1 MRTLTTLLVLASL
14 GGCGKDSSSGAG
26 SATPPPAPPP
36 TESKPEPK
44 PEPKVEAPPADDG
57 SAVIAALVVKD
68 VGSKALGSQTI
79 EASCVSVSLV
89 PAGDW
94 TVAAARLKDCGDK
107 TARTIVWLYKRQGSG
122 KWNED
127 YVGQPPKCW
136 KGVPPD
142 IAPAVKIATGIPTC

>member
-1 MRTLTTLLVLASL
+1 MRWLLTLLIV
-14 GGCGKDSSSGAG
+14 SSSSACGTSESPTAGAG
-26 SATPPPAPPP
+26 SATAKPSEPPTPAPVA
-36 TESKPEPK
+36 PK
-44 PEPKVEAPPADDG
+44 PEPAPPADDG
-57 SAVIAALVVKD
+57 STEIAQRVVKD
-68 VGSKALGSQTI
+68 VGSKALGGQTI
-79 EASCVSVSLV
+79 EASCVSVAVV

-94 TVAAARLKDCGDK
+94 TVASARLKDCGDK

-142 IAPAVKIATGIPTC
+142 IARAVAVATSIPTC